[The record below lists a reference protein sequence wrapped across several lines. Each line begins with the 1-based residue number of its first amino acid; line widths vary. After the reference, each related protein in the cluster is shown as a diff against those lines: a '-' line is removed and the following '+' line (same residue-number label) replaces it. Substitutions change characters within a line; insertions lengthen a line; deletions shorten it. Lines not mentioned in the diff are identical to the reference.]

1 MAQTANRGDMNG
13 YGWVMVFVTFALT
26 ALAFG
31 GLSLVAVFI
40 KPLAQEFG
48 WLRGEV
54 ATAYTIAV
62 ASTAVFGVLFG
73 RVADLRGIRALALLG
88 AVTMAAC
95 LVLLSQVTALW
106 QIYLLFAVFG
116 AFGHAPLYVPLTAAV
131 AQWFT
136 ANRGLAVGIASVGS
150 ALGLAITPLVA
161 STIMVESGWR
171 DAWLYLGVGYLLLAL
186 PLVLL
191 VRNPST
197 ASLAPAAE
205 ISADAANATS
215 APIRPAEAFAWICS
229 AAIFC
234 CICMSVPMIH
244 VPSLVSDL
252 GIDAKRAASVLT
264 VMMVAG
270 AAGRVVFGKVMDRFG
285 PLPAYMLSSFGQTL
299 FVFWFV
305 QAPTLAGLYL
315 VAVGFGLCFGGVMIS
330 ILMTI
335 RSLVPLRMAGT
346 AMAMSALFGWI
357 GMGIGGSLGGVLY
370 DWSGTYVA
378 SFGGAALAGVVN
390 LTILASLFVRLRHRN
405 RVRFA
410 MAAGVQQA

>member
-1 MAQTANRGDMNG
+1 MVQAGNRGDVNG
-13 YGWVMVFVTFALT
+13 YGWVMVFVTFVLT

-40 KPLAQEFG
+40 KPLAGEFG

-54 ATAYTIAV
+54 ATAYTVAV
-62 ASTAVFGVLFG
+62 ASTAVFGVVFG
-73 RVADLRGIRALALLG
+73 RVADLRGIRVLALLG

-95 LVLLSQVTALW
+95 LLLLSQVTALW
-106 QIYLLFAVFG
+106 QIYLLFAIFG

-131 AQWFT
+131 AHWFT

-150 ALGLAITPLVA
+150 ALGLAITPLIA
-161 STIMVESGWR
+161 SAIMAESGWR
-171 DAWLYLGVGYLLLAL
+171 DAWLYLGIGYLLLAL
-186 PLVLL
+186 PLILL
-191 VRNPST
+191 VRNPP
-197 ASLAPAAE
+197 AVSLAPGTNPSAAP
-205 ISADAANATS
+205 ATETG
-215 APIRPAEAFAWICS
+215 APIRPAEAFAWVCA

-252 GIDAKRAASVLT
+252 GIDAERAASVLS

-270 AAGRVVFGKVMDRFG
+270 AAGRVVFGKVMDHLG

-305 QAPTLAGLYL
+305 QAPSLAGLYL
-315 VAVGFGLCFGGVMIS
+315 VAVAFGLCFGGVMIS

-335 RSLVPLRMAGT
+335 RSLVPPRMAGT

-357 GMGIGGSLGGVLY
+357 GMGIGGSFGGVLY
-370 DWSGTYVA
+370 DWSGAYVA
-378 SFGGAALAGVVN
+378 SFGGAALAGMVN
-390 LTILASLFVRLRHRN
+390 LMILAALFVRLRHRN
-405 RVRFA
+405 RLRFA
-410 MAAGVQQA
+410 VAAGVQQA